1 MTVYQHDKLNDTMT
15 ELLELSTETEI
26 FSLQKISNVYYKL
39 ELFP

>member
-15 ELLELSTETEI
+15 ELLELSMETEI
-26 FSLQKISNVYYKL
+26 FSLQKISNVYYEL